1 MKYFLLFF
9 LNIVFGYNFKYHFF
23 GRNFNNNNKVSLI
36 HVHDLMEQNRCYG
49 YLSTLCY
56 SNKLKGYPY
65 TSLVGVSLDEKGY
78 PLLSMSDISQHTK
91 NINKNNSISLLIP
104 EKGLIS
110 SREKRVTFTGNINK
124 VIDEYEKNY
133 LKDLYLKSHENAYW
147 LKYIDFNMYRMD
159 NIKDIYYIGGFGK
172 ATKISVEKYLKKYI
186 KYY

>member
-1 MKYFLLFF
+1 
-9 LNIVFGYNFKYHFF
+9 
-23 GRNFNNNNKVSLI
+23 
-36 HVHDLMEQNRCYG
+36 
-49 YLSTLCY
+49 
-56 SNKLKGYPY
+56 
-65 TSLVGVSLDEKGY
+65 
-78 PLLSMSDISQHTK
+78 MSDISQHTK

-110 SREKRVTFTGNINK
+110 SKEKRVTFTGNVNK
-124 VIDEYEKNY
+124 VIDEYENNY

-186 KYY
+186 KYD